1 VPERVPTHALRG
13 CADAPARASAAQRI
27 DLGALA
33 RQYGDHPKSQHRD
46 SIIVSLEP
54 EPRCNAEE
62 GASATTSVFPYV
74 SVTGYGS
81 VVFFDVSAAAQGAF
95 LAAARAA
102 AVKLLPAPFSDTLQ
116 LHVQPSLEPW
126 SRLAADTLA
135 LRALDANNL
144 RVVSSVL
151 AQSVALAHFE
161 AKVDAM
167 LELFGA
173 LNREMEAVGT
183 LPLPKRRLFQLVAEN
198 NSILTDVITKLG
210 LLSRSDAAWAAARY
224 TQVWDGLRTDF
235 ELDDRF
241 ENLHFKLEL
250 IATQL
255 RFHMDVLQNRKSD
268 ALEWTIIVLIT
279 AEVALG
285 VYDIATRI

>member
-1 VPERVPTHALRG
+1 MPP
-13 CADAPARASAAQRI
+13 CDIAAQRI
-27 DLGALA
+27 DLGALVA
-33 RQYGDHPKSQHRD
+33 QYGAARVSQHRD
-46 SIIVSLEP
+46 SVIISLPP
-54 EPRCNAEE
+54 EPGECDKA
-62 GASATTSVFPYV
+62 SVFPYAL
-74 SVTGYGS
+74 VTGFGS
-81 VVFFDVSAAAQGAF
+81 VVFFDVTPGAQGA
-95 LAAARAA
+95 LLRCARAA
-102 AVKLLPAPFSDTLQ
+102 AVKLLPSPFADTLA
-116 LHVQPSLEPW
+116 LRVQPSLQAW
-126 SRLAADTLA
+126 SRLDADTLA

-210 LLSRSDAAWAAARY
+210 LLSRSDAAWSAARY
-224 TQVWDGLRTDF
+224 TGVYDDMRADF
-235 ELDDRF
+235 ELEDRF

-250 IATQL
+250 IATML

-268 ALEWTIIVLIT
+268 ALEWTIIVLIC
-279 AEVALG
+279 AEVMLG
-285 VYDIATRI
+285 LYDIATRVS